1 VGNKCDLEQKRQ
13 VSYNQA
19 KEFADKHGIKFL
31 ETSAKD
37 TLNIDELFSSIAE
50 KLLEKQT
57 TLTGKNEKK
66 TKGQG
71 NVVNIQN
78 TPTAQNQPKD
88 SGCC

>member
-1 VGNKCDLEQKRQ
+1 LEQKRQ

-19 KEFADKHGIKFL
+19 KEFSDKHGIKFI

-50 KLLEKQT
+50 KLLEKQC
-57 TLTGKNEKK
+57 TLTGKSEKK
-66 TKGQG
+66 SKGQG

-78 TPTAQNQPKD
+78 TSNTQNQPND